1 MNGTR
6 FSQIIQIFLLIYLL
20 TLTCFNKSREFQVR
34 HQGLQHVRIDVEEE
48 EKEEIVS
55 PPPSIISDDSIIN
68 QADFI
73 QFKD

>member
-1 MNGTR
+1 
-6 FSQIIQIFLLIYLL
+6 
-20 TLTCFNKSREFQVR
+20 VR

-48 EKEEIVS
+48 EEEGEEIVS

>member
-1 MNGTR
+1 MHLCSHRSATN
-6 FSQIIQIFLLIYLL
+6 S
-20 TLTCFNKSREFQVR
+20 
-34 HQGLQHVRIDVEEE
+34 HQGLQHARIDVEEE
-48 EKEEIVS
+48 EEEEEEEIAS